1 MHPAKDSPSQ
11 DLDIDL
17 HTIYG
22 IMGVESERWKQAHEH
37 SVHEP
42 EPSPTIMKKLI
53 QKLRVLVNLWSIR
66 QQMRASE
73 LLLDSID
80 TEITSVNAQLELF
93 KEFVDYSITAE
104 KIRALRED
112 RRTHAETIELYRH
125 RMRLLWKMLRA

>member
-1 MHPAKDSPSQ
+1 
-11 DLDIDL
+11 
-17 HTIYG
+17 
-22 IMGVESERWKQAHEH
+22 MGVESERWKQAHEH

-42 EPSPTIMKKLI
+42 KPSPTIMKKLI
-53 QKLRVLVNLWSIR
+53 KKIRLLVNLWSIR

-73 LLLDSID
+73 ILLDSID
-80 TEITSVNAQLELF
+80 TQINSVNSQFELI
-93 KEFVDYSITAE
+93 KEFVDCPNMVD